1 MQNLEDVI
9 MQIESI
15 HSQNENLKNEE
26 YGLQL
31 KKLDAIETIED
42 IMEKI
47 NTEISPLDLKINHKF
62 NDKINF
68 LYLEVVN
75 FKTKQVIK
83 QIPQKSIIKLKEI
96 IKDMLEVHLEE
107 SFKNEKKLN
116 QSEFKLNSDINKN
129 KVVIKK
135 IEFLDN
141 INSNLSII
149 NEDLELKYEKKE
161 LVLAN
166 KNSKEII
173 GTINSSE
180 IKNFNLKLNE
190 VIGIIGMIFDNK
202 T

>member
-1 MQNLEDVI
+1 

>member
-1 MQNLEDVI
+1 

-96 IKDMLEVHLEE
+96 IKDMLEAHLEE

>member
-96 IKDMLEVHLEE
+96 IKDMLEAHLEE